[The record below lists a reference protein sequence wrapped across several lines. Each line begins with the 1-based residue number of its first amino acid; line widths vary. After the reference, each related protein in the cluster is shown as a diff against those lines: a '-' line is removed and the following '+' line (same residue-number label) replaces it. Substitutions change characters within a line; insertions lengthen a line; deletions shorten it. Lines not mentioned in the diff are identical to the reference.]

1 MNYTLHRN
9 PDGILCQAGFI
20 YSTNYTVLKP
30 IYGFVTILRPSL
42 YHIRR
47 LLILRPRSQDI
58 VILQLS
64 GRFGNEKSDPFSPLF
79 KIFMPAVR
87 LVKYNNIVVTL
98 KS

>member
-1 MNYTLHRN
+1 MASLPYYVLPYT
-9 PDGILCQAGFI
+9 I
-20 YSTNYTVLKP
+20 V
-30 IYGFVTILRPSL
+30 
-42 YHIRR
+42 RR

-58 VILQLS
+58 AILQLS
-64 GRFGNEKSDPFSPLF
+64 GRFGNDKRPFFSWF